1 MGGWGVG
8 QHFAPP
14 PIPTSLHPQLPDQR
28 VPVYSLPMSFR
39 LLSVT
44 GEQDFELAN
53 DHAYV
58 VGRAVTSEIP
68 IFDPTISRRHAEL
81 RVSAGGVQVKDLG
94 SSNGTFINGARIT
107 DGALSAGDSITFGKV
122 VFQLLSRDATP
133 NRPISTGA
141 HQPPAGGTIVRKIMV
156 SGGAQAIMVP
166 EPEASPSAAGQLKLV
181 AANLA
186 DRQARKLSLLLE
198 VSQKLSGELDIDR
211 LLSRV
216 VETTFDL
223 MNVDRVSVL
232 LAKGGSDELVPRMSK
247 SRLGEASPSHVPRS
261 IARKAVEERVAILT
275 DNATQDDRFKGQSI
289 MLQSVRS
296 AIAVPLMAEAN
307 EVVGLLYVD
316 NLTSTNSFTD
326 EDLQFL
332 IAFGGLAA
340 MGIRNSNFARR
351 LQREAMVRSN
361 FERYFAP
368 NVAAEIA
375 QSQQAVKLGGDKR
388 PVTVLFSDI
397 RGFTSMSESMSPED
411 IAGLLSD
418 YFTEMVDVIFHHGG
432 TLDKF
437 MGDAIMALWGAPIP
451 HADDTDKAVQASIG
465 MQRALAALN
474 DKWGSEGRPQ
484 IGVGIGINYGEAF
497 AGNIGS
503 HLRLEYTVI
512 GDVVNVASRLCSN
525 AKGGEILVS
534 DALYQAISDKPPVEA
549 MEPLSVKNRAQPVK
563 VWRVRQDGGM

>member
-1 MGGWGVG
+1 
-8 QHFAPP
+8 
-14 PIPTSLHPQLPDQR
+14 
-28 VPVYSLPMSFR
+28 
-39 LLSVT
+39 
-44 GEQDFELAN
+44 
-53 DHAYV
+53 
-58 VGRAVTSEIP
+58 
-68 IFDPTISRRHAEL
+68 
-81 RVSAGGVQVKDLG
+81 
-94 SSNGTFINGARIT
+94 
-107 DGALSAGDSITFGKV
+107 
-122 VFQLLSRDATP
+122 
-133 NRPISTGA
+133 
-141 HQPPAGGTIVRKIMV
+141 
-156 SGGAQAIMVP
+156 
-166 EPEASPSAAGQLKLV
+166 
-181 AANLA
+181 
-186 DRQARKLSLLLE
+186 
-198 VSQKLSGELDIDR
+198 
-211 LLSRV
+211 
-216 VETTFDL
+216 
-223 MNVDRVSVL
+223 VL
-232 LAKGGSDELVPRMSK
+232 LAKEGSDDLVPRMSK

-275 DNATQDDRFKGQSI
+275 DNAAQDDRFKGQSV

-296 AIAVPLMAEAN
+296 AIAVPLMAAAD

-340 MGIRNSNFARR
+340 MGIRNSYFAQR

-397 RGFTSMSESMSPED
+397 RGFTSMSEAMSPED

-437 MGDAIMALWGAPIP
+437 IGDAIMALWGAPIP
-451 HADDTDKAVQASIG
+451 HEDDTSKAVQAAIG

-474 DKWGSEGRPQ
+474 AKWASEGRPQ

-534 DALYQAISDKPPVEA
+534 DPLYQAIAAKPRVEA
-549 MEPLSVKNRAQPVK
+549 MEPLAVKNRAQPVK
-563 VWRVRQDGGM
+563 VWRVKQDGGI